1 MITGP
6 QGTPY
11 ENGCFIFDI
20 YLPGDYN
27 AIAPMVSL
35 MTTNGGKY
43 RYNPNLYA
51 DGVSQ
56 PAVDSLISTIHSLSY
71 TPCTESQRSQSFAIY
86 TLPPAVCSC
95 NRCAL
100 QALPLS
106 HIVPTLPRSTTPT
119 IRPPSHNLPTIP
131 PRDANSSN
139 ICARFYNLCP
149 TPTAHFPNS

>member
-1 MITGP
+1 MIQSGFFTSRLPQGKYYSTLLSANTKAKAMITGP

-56 PAVDSLISTIHSLSY
+56 PAVDGDISTVYPLPY
-71 TPCTESQRSQSFAIY
+71 TACTFPQRSQSSTIY
-86 TLPPAVCSC
+86 ILLHIVCSSTDV
-95 NRCAL
+95 
-100 QALPLS
+100 PLKRYRS
-106 HIVPTLPRSTTPT
+106 LTLYP
-119 IRPPSHNLPTIP
+119 
-131 PRDANSSN
+131 
-139 ICARFYNLCP
+139 
-149 TPTAHFPNS
+149 HFHD